1 MKTPLNIKIQRIIP
15 RDEFKSFVEKK
26 KQLES
31 VHHPCIYPGPR
42 FKQVRHKSATSLN
55 YYPSVSLSPFILNNQ
70 LSFPRHWVNGAKSFF
85 VQEARGFERSSQHG
99 NTFYPLSL
107 SLYRFLFAD
116 LRKVGVVS
124 RFIPFIADNFVR
136 LASPATVSK
145 SNDHFILRIY
155 HTGRRGG
162 EQVRRSLI
170 AAIFPAI
177 VPSSPFPSLDR
188 KPLNP
193 VDRSN
198 RERGRVIFAS
208 TCCNFTKFHHRIS
221 RFICIPSSFFSWILI
236 GFYFVNSSFL
246 FFFEEEEKRKREFR
260 KFDESW
266 CKIDIQWFCVFRF
279 LPFSPLIIDF

>member
-1 MKTPLNIKIQRIIP
+1 M
-15 RDEFKSFVEKK
+15 
-26 KQLES
+26 
-31 VHHPCIYPGPR
+31 
-42 FKQVRHKSATSLN
+42 
-55 YYPSVSLSPFILNNQ
+55 
-70 LSFPRHWVNGAKSFF
+70 NGAKSFF

-145 SNDHFILRIY
+145 SNDHFESFVFTIQG
-155 HTGRRGG
+155 GRR
-162 EQVRRSLI
+162 EEVRRSLI

-221 RFICIPSSFFSWILI
+221 RFICILPSFFSWILI
-236 GFYFVNSSFL
+236 SFYFVNSSFL
-246 FFFEEEEKRKREFR
+246 FFFEEEEEGKREFR
-260 KFDESW
+260 FVSLMNHGVKLIFSG
-266 CKIDIQWFCVFRF
+266 FAYFVFF
-279 LPFSPLIIDF
+279 LFLL

>member
-1 MKTPLNIKIQRIIP
+1 MAQKA
-15 RDEFKSFVEKK
+15 SSSKK
-26 KQLES
+26 LAASNDRPNTE
-31 VHHPCIYPGPR
+31 IR
-42 FKQVRHKSATSLN
+42 F
-55 YYPSVSLSPFILNNQ
+55 I
-70 LSFPRHWVNGAKSFF
+70 
-85 VQEARGFERSSQHG
+85 
-99 NTFYPLSL
+99 LSL
-107 SLYRFLFAD
+107 SCCQYRFLFAD

-221 RFICIPSSFFSWILI
+221 RFICIPPSFLSWILI

-246 FFFEEEEKRKREFR
+246 FFFEEEEEGKREFR
-260 KFDESW
+260 FVSLMNHGVKLIFSG
-266 CKIDIQWFCVFRF
+266 FAYFVFF
-279 LPFSPLIIDF
+279 LFLLQSLTFNDYV

>member
-1 MKTPLNIKIQRIIP
+1 MYIILVYTGT
-15 RDEFKSFVEKK
+15 SF
-26 KQLES
+26 QT
-31 VHHPCIYPGPR
+31 GPP
-42 FKQVRHKSATSLN
+42 QIRHKSQL
-55 YYPSVSLSPFILNNQ
+55 LSIRF
-70 LSFPRHWVNGAKSFF
+70 
-85 VQEARGFERSSQHG
+85 
-99 NTFYPLSL
+99 SL
-107 SLYRFLFAD
+107 SLYPQQSAVLPETLSEWRKKLLRPRSSRLRTIVPTRKYVLSSLSLFVPFSFRRLAKGWRRFT
-116 LRKVGVVS
+116 VYT
-124 RFIPFIADNFVR
+124 FIADNFVR

-221 RFICIPSSFFSWILI
+221 RFICILPSFFSWILI
-236 GFYFVNSSFL
+236 SFYFVNSSFL

>member
-1 MKTPLNIKIQRIIP
+1 M
-15 RDEFKSFVEKK
+15 
-26 KQLES
+26 
-31 VHHPCIYPGPR
+31 
-42 FKQVRHKSATSLN
+42 
-55 YYPSVSLSPFILNNQ
+55 
-70 LSFPRHWVNGAKSFF
+70 NGAKSFF

-193 VDRSN
+193 RRSIES
-198 RERGRVIFAS
+198 RTRSSYFCIHVLQ
-208 TCCNFTKFHHRIS
+208 FHE
-221 RFICIPSSFFSWILI
+221 IPSSDFAVHLHP
-236 GFYFVNSSFL
+236 FL
-246 FFFEEEEKRKREFR
+246 VFLMD
-260 KFDESW
+260 FD
-266 CKIDIQWFCVFRF
+266 RF
-279 LPFSPLIIDF
+279 LLC

>member
-1 MKTPLNIKIQRIIP
+1 M
-15 RDEFKSFVEKK
+15 
-26 KQLES
+26 
-31 VHHPCIYPGPR
+31 
-42 FKQVRHKSATSLN
+42 
-55 YYPSVSLSPFILNNQ
+55 
-70 LSFPRHWVNGAKSFF
+70 NGAKSFF